1 MNTNQRSAF
10 IKFLPVITT
19 AVFITL
25 VCDFT
30 VAQAQQ
36 TNASPTAAPMT
47 ITLQDAL
54 ARAQKNEPQYRNALT
69 QYGVARAN
77 TVQGRAALLPNVSY
91 AGSFLYTEG
100 NGTASG
106 RFITNNGVHE
116 YISQG
121 NAHETVSWQ
130 AVAEY
135 RRARGAGRLAQ
146 APTQVATRRAAA
158 AGAPGLHGVDG
169 ARTAVVA

>member
-10 IKFLPVITT
+10 AKFLPVITT

-47 ITLQDAL
+47 VTLQDAL

-77 TVQGRAALLPNVSY
+77 TLQGRAALLPNVSY
-91 AGSFLYTEG
+91 AGSFIYSQ
-100 NGTASG
+100 GTGTGAP
-106 RFITNNGVHE
+106 RFIANNGVHE
-116 YISQG
+116 YVSEG
-121 NAHETVSWQ
+121 NAHEALSWQ

-135 RRARGAGRLAQ
+135 RRARAQ
-146 APTQVATRRAAA
+146 EA
-158 AGAPGLHGVDG
+158 L
-169 ARTAVVA
+169 